1 MENKSHDQVYFDA
14 VNKVLEQGHVRQ
26 TRNSQTISM
35 FGVNLEFDM
44 SESFPLLTTKQMFWK
59 GIVCELLWF
68 IRGSTNSKELEAQG
82 VGIWKGNSS
91 REYLDSIGLDYYPEG
106 ECGPIYGHQWRN
118 FNSEGFDQLGDIIHQ
133 IKTDPTSRRI
143 FMSAWNP
150 AQMKQMCLPPCHV
163 SYQFYVGSDNS
174 LSCQLYMRSADMFLG
189 LPFNIAST
197 GLLTYIVGALTG
209 TTPSRLLVCIGDAHI
224 YSSHLDQIKTQLKRE
239 PLPSPKV
246 LIHLKPNT
254 TIDSID
260 VDSIELQDYQ
270 SHGKISAPMIA

>member
-1 MENKSHDQVYFDA
+1 
-14 VNKVLEQGHVRQ
+14 
-26 TRNSQTISM
+26 
-35 FGVNLEFDM
+35 
-44 SESFPLLTTKQMFWK
+44 
-59 GIVCELLWF
+59 
-68 IRGSTNSKELEAQG
+68 LEAQG